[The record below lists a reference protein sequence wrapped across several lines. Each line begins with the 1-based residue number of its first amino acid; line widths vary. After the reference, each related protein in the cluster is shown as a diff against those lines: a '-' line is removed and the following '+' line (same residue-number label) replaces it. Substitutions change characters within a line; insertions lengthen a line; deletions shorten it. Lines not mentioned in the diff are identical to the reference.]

1 VSGDVAQD
9 KDSEEATEYQIEL
22 EILNPPVNAAERHQV
37 FNIVYKISDI
47 CKLIV

>member
-1 VSGDVAQD
+1 
-9 KDSEEATEYQIEL
+9 
-22 EILNPPVNAAERHQV
+22 VNAAERHQV